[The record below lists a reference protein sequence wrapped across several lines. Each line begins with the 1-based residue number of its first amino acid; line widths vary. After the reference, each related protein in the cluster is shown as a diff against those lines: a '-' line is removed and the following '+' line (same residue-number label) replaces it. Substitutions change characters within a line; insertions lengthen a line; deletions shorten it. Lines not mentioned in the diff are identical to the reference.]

1 MEEEKYSM
9 IYQYKKNCNLKIF
22 GKYFVK
28 NNKNKAKVILK
39 NKKIQLTEIIPK
51 EKMKG
56 NKSKQIKVKVI
67 LKKNHYDKSFMFN
80 DCKSLQHFSFVDDI
94 LNKENI
100 SETEYLSNNKSQ
112 NQDEEYSNKDTD
124 EYELTISSIHPIEE
138 RNENI

>member
-1 MEEEKYSM
+1 MEIRMEEEKYSM

-80 DCKSLQHFSFVDDI
+80 DCKSLQQ
-94 LNKENI
+94 K
-100 SETEYLSNNKSQ
+100 YK
-112 NQDEEYSNKDTD
+112 
-124 EYELTISSIHPIEE
+124 
-138 RNENI
+138 